1 MSVIFLILLLIA
13 FLFVGFG
20 VEGRVVANGL
30 FCPKCGY
37 DLDVLRNQ
45 LPFARCPECGMEFGP
60 GVRPNTEL
68 REKRKWLFVLAAVV
82 VLLPIAIGY
91 SRSPSGKAMIY
102 SSLPDSVVVNFA
114 IEGDSIALA
123 DLMSRAIVAP
133 GEPQLD
139 EELWDTI
146 IEHTL
151 VDIQQALVPEFGS
164 RAFVDARWGELLVYA
179 INHRQLTNE
188 QLIRYVTDVMDYQI
202 ELPTRLAIDS
212 EHMYY
217 KALHKTGVARWV
229 GYKDDRDR
237 AQFVFEVTLLGVGV
251 SGQDPVVP
259 VNTQVFKMGLLATG
273 PGTDHVD
280 KVPSYGMIGGIAP
293 LLAGQESDTI
303 DLYARSRISIY
314 DGVTNELLTSKDIE
328 TIHPCEV
335 LPREMAMPK
344 LLEEDDVR
352 LGYCDRMNLGKISV
366 YADTRAEFLP
376 DEGEPVMAI
385 GVRFPGDIEHGIA
398 LDVLVRVG
406 DETLQIGSCVRSP
419 LFNDMYSYRVVTLNA
434 PALGS
439 PERLR
444 MIKIIN
450 TMLNKGRVEVLLR
463 TNPERALGYPG
474 IDQVVD
480 IRATFQHVG
489 VLSGS
494 KASQRPHPYYGYTA
508 ICE

>member
-164 RAFVDARWGELLVYA
+164 
-179 INHRQLTNE
+179 
-188 QLIRYVTDVMDYQI
+188 
-202 ELPTRLAIDS
+202 
-212 EHMYY
+212 
-217 KALHKTGVARWV
+217 
-229 GYKDDRDR
+229 
-237 AQFVFEVTLLGVGV
+237 
-251 SGQDPVVP
+251 
-259 VNTQVFKMGLLATG
+259 
-273 PGTDHVD
+273 
-280 KVPSYGMIGGIAP
+280 
-293 LLAGQESDTI
+293 
-303 DLYARSRISIY
+303 
-314 DGVTNELLTSKDIE
+314 
-328 TIHPCEV
+328 
-335 LPREMAMPK
+335 
-344 LLEEDDVR
+344 
-352 LGYCDRMNLGKISV
+352 
-366 YADTRAEFLP
+366 
-376 DEGEPVMAI
+376 
-385 GVRFPGDIEHGIA
+385 
-398 LDVLVRVG
+398 
-406 DETLQIGSCVRSP
+406 
-419 LFNDMYSYRVVTLNA
+419 
-434 PALGS
+434 
-439 PERLR
+439 
-444 MIKIIN
+444 
-450 TMLNKGRVEVLLR
+450 
-463 TNPERALGYPG
+463 
-474 IDQVVD
+474 
-480 IRATFQHVG
+480 
-489 VLSGS
+489 
-494 KASQRPHPYYGYTA
+494 
-508 ICE
+508 